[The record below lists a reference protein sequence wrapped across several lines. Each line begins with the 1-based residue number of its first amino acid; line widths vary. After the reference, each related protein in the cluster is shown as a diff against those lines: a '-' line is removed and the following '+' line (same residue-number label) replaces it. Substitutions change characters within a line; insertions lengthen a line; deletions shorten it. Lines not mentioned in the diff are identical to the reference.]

1 MLDVYTHHAVTCPIE
16 GGKVRLHNQSRD
28 AFFRCLS
35 NAALG
40 ARLDPEGI
48 LPTEQGRRPADILF
62 VPTPLGRQSQWALY
76 PQIALDFAVVSPF
89 KVGEFQVAAE
99 KAQGLQVLMPK
110 PNVLIMLLR
119 SGVEPKELDLNL
131 WFLRCWAAW
140 RRRRF
145 VSTNLSVRR
154 LIVKLNN
161 FWVILAYDSYLVFR
175 LTSNDTYI
183 GVANEHEYLILLRQ
197 RAVKP
202 LVHSYWMFL
211 E

>member
-1 MLDVYTHHAVTCPIE
+1 
-16 GGKVRLHNQSRD
+16 
-28 AFFRCLS
+28 
-35 NAALG
+35 
-40 ARLDPEGI
+40 
-48 LPTEQGRRPADILF
+48 
-62 VPTPLGRQSQWALY
+62 
-76 PQIALDFAVVSPF
+76 
-89 KVGEFQVAAE
+89 
-99 KAQGLQVLMPK
+99 MPK

-140 RRRRF
+140 RRRRI
-145 VSTNLSVRR
+145 VSANLSVRR

-161 FWVILAYDSYLVFR
+161 FWVILAYDSCLVFR

-202 LVHSYWMFL
+202 LVYSYWPFL

>member
-1 MLDVYTHHAVTCPIE
+1 MLP
-16 GGKVRLHNQSRD
+16 KK
-28 AFFRCLS
+28 
-35 NAALG
+35 
-40 ARLDPEGI
+40 P
-48 LPTEQGRRPADILF
+48 RR
-62 VPTPLGRQSQWALY
+62 
-76 PQIALDFAVVSPF
+76 
-89 KVGEFQVAAE
+89 
-99 KAQGLQVLMPK
+99 LQVLMPK

-145 VSTNLSVRR
+145 VSANLSVRR

-161 FWVILAYDSYLVFR
+161 FWVILAYDSCLVFR

-183 GVANEHEYLILLRQ
+183 GVANEHECLILLRQ

-202 LVHSYWMFL
+202 LVHSYWLFL
-211 E
+211 D